1 MAEPDQISRSRPRVS
16 GDPVN
21 AGAIGALRQDN
32 KRAGILGPR
41 LRRDDSRDTKGS
53 TEFHLTGRMVLAGL
67 VAFFGLVAGVNAT
80 MIYAAIST
88 FGGVETESSY
98 RAGLA
103 FAREA
108 ATVEAQDARH
118 WTVTANA
125 VVKDNATVLEVT
137 ARDASGQPI
146 TNLAAIATLVHPT
159 DRRADHAVPLVSDR
173 AGRFRGATVA
183 TAGQWDLVIELSRD
197 DERLFRS
204 KNRVWLP

>member
-1 MAEPDQISRSRPRVS
+1 MSQR
-16 GDPVN
+16 
-21 AGAIGALRQDN
+21 GAISQHP
-32 KRAGILGPR
+32 PR
-41 LRRDDSRDTKGS
+41 LRGDDGK
-53 TEFHLTGRMVLAGL
+53 EFRVSGRMVLAAFVG
-67 VAFFGLVAGVNAT
+67 FFGLVAGVNAI

-118 WTVTANA
+118 WSVTAKA
-125 VVKDNATVLEVT
+125 ATEGDATVVEVT

-146 TNLAAIATLVHPT
+146 GGLLATASLVHPT
-159 DRRADHAVPLVSDR
+159 DRRADHTVPLTSDG
-173 AGRFRGATVA
+173 AGRFRGITAA
-183 TAGQWDLVIELSRD
+183 SAGQWDLVIELSRD

-204 KNRVWLP
+204 KNRVWLR